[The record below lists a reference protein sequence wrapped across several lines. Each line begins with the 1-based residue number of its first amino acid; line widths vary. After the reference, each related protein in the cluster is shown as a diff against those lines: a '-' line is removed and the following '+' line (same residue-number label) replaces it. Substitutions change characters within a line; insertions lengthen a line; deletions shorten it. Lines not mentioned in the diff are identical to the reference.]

1 MRLHLHLFIFIQT
14 WYEPDLNKKFIL
26 PAVWSIINIWCIKWI
41 DPHQPQQRSKV
52 IRICIKLY
60 QVYIFSKIW
69 SLLKRLHSLI
79 KMKRLHEGELQ
90 YGEIYSVITTSR
102 VCLRQV
108 SITEKIISK
117 PFLNYAICSSKS
129 IISLFGTILYM
140 YELFYFSPRCN
151 ATNDY
156 QSQPLWANKWRR
168 LNIISASKKTSG
180 YGFG

>member
-1 MRLHLHLFIFIQT
+1 M
-14 WYEPDLNKKFIL
+14 IL
-26 PAVWSIINIWCIKWI
+26 IHPNREVKWSAYALDCIK
-41 DPHQPQQRSKV
+41 
-52 IRICIKLY
+52 
-60 QVYIFSKIW
+60 YIFSKIW

-117 PFLNYAICSSKS
+117 PFQNFAICSSKS

-140 YELFYFSPRCN
+140 YELFLLLSALQC
-151 ATNDY
+151 NDY
-156 QSQPLWANKWRR
+156 QSQSLWANKWRR
-168 LNIISASKKTSG
+168 LNIISASKMTSG

>member
-1 MRLHLHLFIFIQT
+1 MRLHLHLYIFIQT

-41 DPHQPQQRSKV
+41 DPHPPQQRSKV

-60 QVYIFSKIW
+60 QVHIFSEIW

-90 YGEIYSVITTSR
+90 YGEVYSVITTSR

-151 ATNDY
+151 ATIIKVNLFEQINDEDWT
-156 QSQPLWANKWRR
+156 SLVPE
-168 LNIISASKKTSG
+168 KTSG